1 MTENDTTTQTAES
14 STDEENKNSGGS
26 RLRRIARIG
35 GVATVLLLTVAV
47 SPAAA
52 QDGLVC
58 ESSFLE
64 NLFQTFVNFTTLSA
78 VVIFVALYQL
88 DAVMEMFAFGPERQK
103 QIKQHKKKLWGGLLQ
118 LVLIGPG
125 ITAFG
130 NAVGW
135 DFASCIN
142 LVPF

>member
-1 MTENDTTTQTAES
+1 MTKHDTTTQTAES
-14 STDEENKNSGGS
+14 SNRKENEDTEAS
-26 RLRRIARIG
+26 RLRRVARIG
-35 GVATVLLLTVAV
+35 GMAAVLLLTVAV

-64 NLFQTFVNFTTLSA
+64 DLFQTFVNFTTLSA

-88 DAVMEMFAFGPERQK
+88 DALLEMFAFGPERQK
-103 QIKQHKKKLWGGLLQ
+103 QIKSHKKKLWAGLAQ
-118 LVLIGPG
+118 LILIGPG

>member
-1 MTENDTTTQTAES
+1 M
-14 STDEENKNSGGS
+14 
-26 RLRRIARIG
+26 ARIG

-118 LVLIGPG
+118 LILIGPG

-130 NAVGW
+130 SAVGW
-135 DFASCIN
+135 DFASCID